1 MITRNRLLGIMVLL
15 AGLTAGYFASR
26 GANALHERLLSNL
39 PVFYNEQDIPDPSTT
54 NLSTIYVHSKEHF
67 KEVLIQ
73 GSNAIR
79 EAARRRNLLIQA
91 RDRVTDNHAAY
102 EHLILQSERTVDLLR
117 LQDYYGQF
125 YMHYYRWLDSGDA
138 QSAVQYKLSL
148 GQFKAT
154 LDYVMEKHQEDPALS
169 PGEVEELRLAIRI
182 VEQSN
187 RTMRWARVV
196 VVVLLFLLLMGIP
209 GLIRDNGYKRFAA
222 TLYFDSVFRPN
233 LISDLNRWHSMQ
245 RMAPALL
252 LLYLFSL
259 VICSSFISWK
269 IPLLFGA
276 LGLIPVIVLTA
287 MSDKKQKLS
296 ALLISFMSP
305 MMLVLILVIGIVA
318 VRGPN
323 FFWYQIWGAEVFRGL
338 FFSLLFMLIFR
349 KLHVY
354 MILVRKWSNRTKSAS
369 AAMVWGAFG
378 MQILLAG
385 TLFYWFGPKESMVAL
400 NGEVLFLP
408 EEFLGSPATLLSI
421 LMIITG
427 IVTAGALL
435 VYFLNRKRE
444 HESPRS
450 A

>member
-1 MITRNRLLGIMVLL
+1 M
-15 AGLTAGYFASR
+15 
-26 GANALHERLLSNL
+26 
-39 PVFYNEQDIPDPSTT
+39 
-54 NLSTIYVHSKEHF
+54 K
-67 KEVLIQ
+67 
-73 GSNAIR
+73 
-79 EAARRRNLLIQA
+79 
-91 RDRVTDNHAAY
+91 
-102 EHLILQSERTVDLLR
+102 
-117 LQDYYGQF
+117 
-125 YMHYYRWLDSGDA
+125 
-138 QSAVQYKLSL
+138 
-148 GQFKAT
+148 
-154 LDYVMEKHQEDPALS
+154 
-169 PGEVEELRLAIRI
+169 
-182 VEQSN
+182 
-187 RTMRWARVV
+187 
-196 VVVLLFLLLMGIP
+196 
-209 GLIRDNGYKRFAA
+209 
-222 TLYFDSVFRPN
+222 
-233 LISDLNRWHSMQ
+233 

-408 EEFLGSPATLLSI
+408 EEFLGSPAT
-421 LMIITG
+421 G
-427 IVTAGALL
+427 CDR
-435 VYFLNRKRE
+435 YR
-444 HESPRS
+444 P
-450 A
+450 